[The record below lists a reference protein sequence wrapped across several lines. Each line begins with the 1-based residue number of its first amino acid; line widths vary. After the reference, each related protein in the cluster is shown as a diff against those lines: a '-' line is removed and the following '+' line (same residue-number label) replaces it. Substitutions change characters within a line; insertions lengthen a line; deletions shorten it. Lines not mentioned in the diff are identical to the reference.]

1 VSGQDEQLWD
11 DLIERTRDR
20 LSAMVEQ
27 FLART
32 MADPA
37 YADSELTAEDLRRTS
52 VESFTAMLDCLRSN
66 GTTSV
71 LATIA
76 ESLGTRRARQAVPL
90 DSLLR
95 AVRLDFTVLW
105 DHLADPASGVDPA
118 LLVRNA
124 GRVWTTVDEFATH
137 VQEHYL
143 AEQLAIE
150 QANADLQRQYLSQ
163 LFGSTRPTEAA
174 LERIAGA
181 LRIATSDN
189 FCVAA
194 VSRDDGIVVRRR
206 IRGTAR
212 HGNAFFGYDMGH
224 HTLFLWPTESPV
236 LGRLPH
242 GVKELF
248 AGMAV
253 ALAPVARGL
262 ARVGDAAAAAKEIM
276 IDLPMDSSGIA
287 TLSDRWCSVTR
298 HLLAGVG
305 CDLGQIV
312 FPHLDKCTGLERRKI
327 LETVSTF
334 LDTGSLGDTARLLK
348 VHRNTVLNR
357 LNAFEKYTG
366 LDVQRPYDAAA
377 VIIALEW
384 QTEGPGRVG

>member
-1 VSGQDEQLWD
+1 
-11 DLIERTRDR
+11 
-20 LSAMVEQ
+20 M
-27 FLART
+27 
-32 MADPA
+32 
-37 YADSELTAEDLRRTS
+37 RRAS
-52 VESFTAMLDCLRSN
+52 VESFTAILDSLRSD

-71 LATIA
+71 LTAIA

-90 DSLLR
+90 DSRLR

-105 DHLADPASGVDPA
+105 DHLADPAPGVDPA
-118 LLVRNA
+118 LLVRGA
-124 GRVWTTVDEFATH
+124 RRVWTTVDEFAAR

-150 QANADLQRQYLSQ
+150 QADADLQRQYLSQ
-163 LFGSTRPTEAA
+163 LFGTRRPTEAA

-181 LRIATSDN
+181 LRVSTSDN

-194 VSRDDGIVVRRR
+194 VSRDDGVVVRRR
-206 IRGTAR
+206 IRGAAR
-212 HGNAFFGYDMGH
+212 PGGPFFDYDMGH
-224 HTLFLWPTESPV
+224 HTLFLWATADPA
-236 LGRLPH
+236 LGRLPQ
-242 GVKELF
+242 GVKDLF

-253 ALAPVARGL
+253 AVAPVARGL
-262 ARVGDAAAAAKEIM
+262 ARVRDAAKAAREIM
-276 IDLPMDSSGIA
+276 IDLPMDSSGVA
-287 TLSDRWCSVTR
+287 TLSDRWRSVTR

-312 FPHLDKCTGLERRKI
+312 FPYLEKCTELERRKI
-327 LETVSTF
+327 LETVSTY
-334 LDTGSLGDTARLLK
+334 LDTGSLADTARVLN

-384 QTEGPGRVG
+384 QGARP